1 MFLLNS
7 RYPQFCATLSNLF
20 NKALL
25 LPKLRSY
32 FAEFLQRYYLKR
44 LSILYPITCVGL
56 QYGILQK
63 SLIFCQV
70 FSRKIKLLLNNSFNI
85 LQKFNFFHLNLYIFL
100 TNTTILYD
108 NRLIVRYRFTL
119 CRLSVQRNL

>member
-1 MFLLNS
+1 VFLVNS

-20 NKALL
+20 DKALL

-56 QYGILQK
+56 QYGILK
-63 SLIFCQV
+63 
-70 FSRKIKLLLNNSFNI
+70 KL
-85 LQKFNFFHLNLYIFL
+85 KFFAKFFPEKLKQY
-100 TNTTILYD
+100 
-108 NRLIVRYRFTL
+108 
-119 CRLSVQRNL
+119 